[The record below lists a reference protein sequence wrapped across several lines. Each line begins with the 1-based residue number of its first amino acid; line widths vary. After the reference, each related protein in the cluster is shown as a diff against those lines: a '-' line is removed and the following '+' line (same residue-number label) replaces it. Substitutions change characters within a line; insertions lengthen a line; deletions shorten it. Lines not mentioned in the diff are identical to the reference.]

1 MDNLRD
7 DGAMPVHE
15 HFDPTDARLAPLR
28 SMTDAAHRR
37 ASDAAYGTYVAESL
51 PVLERAI
58 AVRHRVRSVLIAP
71 RWLEPVQEVVD
82 SDVDIFVGEP
92 GELAAVTGFDMHRG
106 VIAVVERP
114 APRTLDALLDGR
126 PVVVLENITDQAN
139 IGAIFRNAAAL
150 GAAGVLLTPSTG
162 DPLYRR
168 SVRVSMGTV
177 FQVPWAR
184 ATSWRELRSALSA
197 AGYTLAALAID
208 RRAIELQDYH
218 PTEPVAL
225 ILGAEGP
232 GLAPE
237 IVTSA
242 DDVVMIPMSAGVDSL
257 NVAATSAIALW
268 HLGTAAR

>member
-7 DGAMPVHE
+7 DGAMPVHV
-15 HFDPTDARLAPLR
+15 HFDPTDSRLAPLR

-37 ASDAAYGTYVAESL
+37 ASDAAHGTYVAESL
-51 PVLERAI
+51 PVLERAV
-58 AVRHRVRSVLIAP
+58 AAGHRVRSVLIAP
-71 RWLEPVQEVVD
+71 RWLTQVQEIVE
-82 SDVDIFVGEP
+82 SDVDVFVGDSD
-92 GELAAVTGFDMHRG
+92 ELAAVTGFDMHRG

-114 APRTLDALLDGR
+114 EPRTLDTLLDGR

-139 IGAIFRNAAAL
+139 IGSIFRNAAAL

-168 SVRVSMGTV
+168 SIRVSMGTV
-177 FQVPWAR
+177 FQVSWAR
-184 ATSWRELRSALSA
+184 AVSWGELRAALAA
-197 AGYTLAALAID
+197 AGYTVAALALD
-208 RRAIELQDYH
+208 PRAIELQDYH
-218 PTEPVAL
+218 PTGPVAL

-237 IVTSA
+237 IVASA
-242 DDVVMIPMSAGVDSL
+242 HDVVMIPMSAGVDSL

-268 HLGTAAR
+268 HLSATTR